1 MTAFRIAVLHGKSP
15 RLSALSVTRH
25 LTLNANSYRKAMKMA
40 ARLNAVIVAS
50 YPAKGEAA

>member
-1 MTAFRIAVLHGKSP
+1 MTAYRIAVLRGKSP

-25 LTLNANSYRKAMKMA
+25 LTLNANSYSEAMKMA

-50 YPAKGEAA
+50 YPAKGAAA

>member
-1 MTAFRIAVLHGKSP
+1 MTAYRIAVLRGKSA

-25 LTLNANSYRKAMKMA
+25 LTLNANSYSEAMKMA

-50 YPAKGEAA
+50 YPAKGAAA

>member
-15 RLSALSVTRH
+15 RLSALSVTHH